1 MRVLIVDDD
10 LESALLLE
18 TLLKLEGHQPI
29 TAHSVEEALQMW
41 TVAQPDLVISDNRM
55 PGQTGIE
62 LIRYLRT
69 RETLP
74 IVMLTSSLTPALAT
88 ELAELGCVGL
98 NKTEIDKLPDVLAE
112 LQLG

>member
-10 LESALLLE
+10 LDSSRFLESFLE
-18 TLLKLEGHQPI
+18 LEGHKSV
-29 TAHSVEEALQMW
+29 TAHSAHEALEKW
-41 TVAQPDLVISDNRM
+41 TVARPDLVISDNRM
-55 PGQTGIE
+55 PDQTGIE

-74 IVMLTSSLTPALAT
+74 IVMLTSSLTPALAN

-98 NKTEIDKLPDVLAE
+98 SKTDIHKLPALIKQIE
-112 LQLG
+112 LG

>member
-10 LESALLLE
+10 VESAVLLE
-18 TLLKLEGHQPI
+18 TLLELEGHEPTI
-29 TAHSVEEALQMW
+29 AHSVEEALERW
-41 TVAQPDLVISDNRM
+41 TVARPELVISDNRM
-55 PGQTGIE
+55 PGKTGIE

-74 IVMLTSSLTPALAT
+74 IVMLTSSLTPALAN

-98 NKTEIDKLPDVLAE
+98 NKTDIDKLPDVIAQFE
-112 LQLG
+112 LH

>member
-10 LESALLLE
+10 VESALLLE
-18 TLLKLEGHQPI
+18 TLLEMEGHQPT
-29 TAHSVEEALQMW
+29 TAHSVQEALEKW
-41 TVAQPDLVISDNRM
+41 TVARPELIVSDNRM
-55 PGQTGIE
+55 PGKTGIE

-74 IVMLTSSLTPALAT
+74 IVMLTSSLTPALAN

-98 NKTEIDKLPDVLAE
+98 NKTEINKLPDVIAE
-112 LQLG
+112 LQRG